1 MIKWIRLEGSSA
13 ALPSYAA
20 EGQVVLIKV
29 LVCSDSHG
37 AFSAAEALL
46 QREGAIRHVIFLGDG
61 AAEWEDLMLL
71 YPEKSYYPVR
81 GNCDFG
87 SDWPAE
93 RVVELGG
100 HRIFCTH
107 GHLYGVKSGDLSAL
121 HRAAS
126 AQGCDIILYGH
137 THAARIDYADGVYC
151 CNPGSLR
158 YPNEGRPS
166 WLELNLDGSNVVP
179 ILVEL

>member
-1 MIKWIRLEGSSA
+1 MSQMGRWF
-13 ALPSYAA
+13 
-20 EGQVVLIKV
+20 LIKV

-46 QREGAIRHVIFLGDG
+46 QRESTIRHVIFLGDG
-61 AAEWEDLMLL
+61 ATEWKDLMLL

-87 SDWPAE
+87 SDWPAG
-93 RVVELGG
+93 RVVELGD

-107 GHLYGVKSGDLSAL
+107 GHLYGVKSGDFSAL
-121 HRAAS
+121 HRAAA

-137 THAARIDYADGVYC
+137 THSARIDYANGIYC

-158 YPNEGRPS
+158 YPQEECPS

-179 ILVEL
+179 ILVKL